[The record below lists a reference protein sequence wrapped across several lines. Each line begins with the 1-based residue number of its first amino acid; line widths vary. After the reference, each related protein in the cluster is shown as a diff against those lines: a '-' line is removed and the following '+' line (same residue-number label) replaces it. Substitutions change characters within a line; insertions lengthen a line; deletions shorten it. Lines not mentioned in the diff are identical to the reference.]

1 MLTATQ
7 HDEKMEEVLKQF
19 DQIMDK
25 NAGLNPDPIEV
36 GIQYYYGRSQ
46 ALYFKNISAGYYQ
59 NFDDIEECAE
69 SLFSQVVKKS
79 GMVFQVNTLGG
90 KINNGTRSKGSSYAH
105 RNANYLGEA
114 QFYWD
119 KPEQMKSSLE
129 SMEKIQ
135 ATLHAN
141 DVHQHYVNYPDLN
154 IKNYESA
161 YYGDSYKR
169 LQKVKQRFDP
179 ENRFNYSQGI
189 KPV

>member
-1 MLTATQ
+1 MSFIIEGNDCMPPISGGYLIIKIDG
-7 HDEKMEEVLKQF
+7 DEF
-19 DQIMDK
+19 DIVSV
-25 NAGLNPDPIEV
+25 PSPILGADRHRDSVTE
-36 GIQYYYGRSQ
+36 
-46 ALYFKNISAGYYQ
+46 